1 VNTGQEGQ
9 DGQEGRQRHGITTG
23 AFLLIALVPVTAAAQ
38 QTPRPA
44 AACERLASLS
54 LPNTT
59 ITLAQVVN
67 AGAFAAPALPS
78 AQGGGGSSAF
88 AGTLGPVPDVP
99 GRVTANTAGLG
110 LGYNGG
116 RGIPPFNTLPS
127 FCRVAATLKPSPASD
142 IRMEMWMPVTG
153 WNGHFRGTSPN
164 GLGGVVNYNAMGVG
178 LTDGFAVASTDTGHQ
193 GGDTA
198 WMLNPDRVTDFAG
211 RAMHETTAAG
221 KALATAYYGAAPK
234 YSYMIECGGGSA
246 AALHEVQKYP
256 ADYNGVVVGGHAAHL
271 TRQIFG
277 QLWLW
282 MAAHPNGVAILPAA
296 KLTVLHD
303 AVMAKCDR
311 LDGVKDGL
319 LEDPTRCTFDPGEI
333 ECRSGDGPD
342 CLTVPQVEAARKIY
356 AGPTN
361 PRTNERIWSPLYR
374 GSELDWSFFTDSA
387 APIGIA
393 TGALRMILNDPSFD
407 YRSVNFDTHVA
418 AADRSEIARVNASNA
433 DVSEFVRRG
442 GKLIL
447 SGGWNNALVPA
458 GAVVDYFGRVSST
471 LGPGDTRRSV
481 RLYMVPGMIE
491 CNGGPGT
498 DTFDMLGVMRRWIER
513 GEAPA
518 EVIASRVE
526 HGKVVRT
533 RPLCPYPQVATYKG
547 TGSTDEA
554 RNFTCK

>member
-1 VNTGQEGQ
+1 MRCMLV
-9 DGQEGRQRHGITTG
+9 
-23 AFLLIALVPVTAAAQ
+23 LMMMLVPCAVRAQ
-38 QTPRPA
+38 NAKTPA
-44 AACERLASLS
+44 DCARLISLT

-67 AGAFAAPALPS
+67 AGEFTAPVNPGTR
-78 AQGGGGSSAF
+78 GGGGSSAL
-88 AGTLGPVPDVP
+88 AGTIGPVPAVP

-116 RGIPPFNTLPS
+116 RGIPPFKALPA
-127 FCRVAATLKPSPASD
+127 FCRVAATLKPSPSSD
-142 IRMEMWMPVTG
+142 IHMELWLPITG

-164 GLGGVVNYNAMGVG
+164 GLGGVINYNAMGVG
-178 LTDGFAVASTDTGHQ
+178 ITDGFAVASTDTGHQ

-198 WMLNPDRVTDFAG
+198 WMQVPEKVTDFAG
-211 RAMHETTAAG
+211 RAMHETTVAG

-256 ADYNGVVVGGHAAHL
+256 ADYNGIVVGGHAAHL

-277 QLWLW
+277 QFWLW
-282 MAAHPNGVAILPAA
+282 QATHPNGAAILPAA
-296 KLTVLHD
+296 KLSVIHQAVLG
-303 AVMAKCDR
+303 KCDM

-319 LEDPTRCTFDPGEI
+319 LENPIRCAFDPKEI
-333 ECRSGDGPD
+333 ECKAGDGQN
-342 CLTVPQVEAARKIY
+342 CLTTAQVEAARKIY

-361 PRTNERIWSPLYR
+361 PRTNAKIWSPLYR
-374 GSELDWSFFTDSA
+374 GSELDWSFFSEA
-387 APIGIA
+387 GGPIGIA
-393 TGALRMILNDPSFD
+393 TGALRMIKGDPAWD
-407 YRSVNFDTHVA
+407 YRTTPVDFDRDVA
-418 AADRSEIARVNASNA
+418 LADRSAIARVNASNP
-433 DVSEFVRRG
+433 DISEYVRRG

-458 GAVVDYFGRVSST
+458 GAILDYYNRVETTIGRENTS
-471 LGPGDTRRSV
+471 RAV

-498 DTFDMLGVMRRWIER
+498 DTFDMLGVMRRWVE
-513 GEAPA
+513 GGQAPN
-518 EVIASRVE
+518 EVLASRVE

-533 RPLCPYPQVATYKG
+533 RPLCPYPQAATYRG
-547 TGSTDEA
+547 SGSTDEA
-554 RNFTCK
+554 KNFVCK

>member
-1 VNTGQEGQ
+1 MRQEGPAALLA
-9 DGQEGRQRHGITTG
+9 IVLLPG
-23 AFLLIALVPVTAAAQ
+23 AVAAQ
-38 QTPRPA
+38 PPQSA
-44 AACERLASLS
+44 SACERIASLS

-67 AGAFAAPALPS
+67 AGAFAPPANPS
-78 AQGGGGSSAF
+78 ARGGGGSSAL

-116 RGIPPFNTLPS
+116 RGIPPFSALPA
-127 FCRVAATLKPSPASD
+127 FCRVAATLKPSPSSD
-142 IRMEMWMPVTG
+142 IRMEMWLPVAG

-198 WMLNPDRVTDFAG
+198 WMQVPDKVTDFAG
-211 RAMHETTAAG
+211 RAMHETTVAG
-221 KALATAYYGAAPK
+221 KALATAYYSAAPK

-256 ADYNGVVVGGHAAHL
+256 ADYNGIVVGGHAAHL

-282 MAAHPNGVAILPAA
+282 MAAHPNGVAVLPAA
-296 KLTVLHD
+296 KLTVVHD
-303 AVMAKCDR
+303 AVLAKCDL

-319 LEDPTRCTFDPGEI
+319 LDNPTRCTFDPKEI
-333 ECRSGDGPD
+333 ECRSGDAPN
-342 CLTVPQVEAARKIY
+342 CLTAPQVEAVRKIY

-361 PRTNERIWSPLYR
+361 PRTSERIWSPLYR
-374 GSELDWSFFTDSA
+374 GSELDWSFFTESA

-393 TGALRMILNDPSFD
+393 TSTLRDAILKDPAFD
-407 YRSVNFDTHVA
+407 YRTTAVDFDRHVA
-418 AADRSEIARVNASNA
+418 LADRSDIARVNASNPDISA
-433 DVSEFVRRG
+433 YVRQG

-458 GAVVDYFGRVSST
+458 GAVRDYYNRVVAT
-471 LGPGDTRRSV
+471 IGGADTQRAV

-498 DTFDMLGVMRRWIER
+498 DTFDMLGVMRRWVER
-513 GEAPA
+513 GEAPS

-526 HGKVVRT
+526 RGRVVRT

-554 RNFTCK
+554 GNFICK

>member
-1 VNTGQEGQ
+1 MRNT
-9 DGQEGRQRHGITTG
+9 RRWSLTL
-23 AFLLIALVPVTAAAQ
+23 AALFAPVTAFAQTAAQ
-38 QTPRPA
+38 TP
-44 AACERLASLS
+44 AACERLSVLS
-54 LPNTT
+54 LPNAT

-67 AGAFAAPALPS
+67 AGAFTAPSNPGAR
-78 AQGGGGSSAF
+78 GGGGSSAF

-116 RGIPPFNTLPS
+116 RGIPPFSTLPA
-127 FCRVAATLKPSPASD
+127 FCRVAATLKPSESSD
-142 IRMEMWMPVTG
+142 IRMEMWLPVAG

-164 GLGGVVNYNAMGVG
+164 GLGGVINYNAMGVG
-178 LTDGFAVASTDTGHQ
+178 LTDGFAVAGTDTGHQ

-198 WMLNPDRVTDFAG
+198 WMQVAEKVTDFAG
-211 RAMHETTAAG
+211 RAMHETTVAG
-221 KALATAYYGAAPK
+221 KALTAAYYGAAPK
-234 YSYMIECGGGSA
+234 YSYMIECGGGSN

-256 ADYNGVVVGGHAAHL
+256 DDYHGVVVGGHAAHL

-282 MAAHPNGVAILPAA
+282 EATHPDNVAVLPAS
-296 KLTVLHD
+296 KLPVIHD
-303 AVMAKCDR
+303 AVLAKCDL

-319 LEDPTRCTFDPGEI
+319 LENPTRCTFDPAEI
-333 ECRSGDGPD
+333 ACKSGDGPA
-342 CLTVPQVEAARKIY
+342 CLTPPQVDAVRKIY

-361 PRTNERIWSPLYR
+361 PRTKESVWSPLYR
-374 GSELDWSFFTDSA
+374 GSELDWIFFTDSA

-393 TGALRMILNDPSFD
+393 TGALRMIIGDPNWD
-407 YRSVNFDTHVA
+407 YRTRPVDYDRYVA
-418 AADRSEIARVNASNA
+418 LADRSDLARVNASNPDISA
-433 DVSEFVRRG
+433 YVKQG

-458 GAVVDYFGRVSST
+458 GAVLNYYNGVEAAIGR
-471 LGPGDTRRSV
+471 DNTRRSV

-498 DTFDMLGVMRRWIER
+498 DTFDMLGVMRRWVER
-513 GEAPA
+513 GQAPQD
-518 EVIASRVE
+518 VTASRVE

-533 RPLCPYPQVATYKG
+533 RPLCPWPQTATYTGK
-547 TGSTDEA
+547 GSTDEA
-554 RNFTCK
+554 KNFVCK

>member
-1 VNTGQEGQ
+1 MRQEG
-9 DGQEGRQRHGITTG
+9 
-23 AFLLIALVPVTAAAQ
+23 AAALLAIVLLPGAATAQ
-38 QTPRPA
+38 PPRPA
-44 AACERLASLS
+44 SACERIASLA

-59 ITLAQVVN
+59 ITQVQVVN
-67 AGAFAAPALPS
+67 AGAFAPPVNPS
-78 AQGGGGSSAF
+78 ARGGGGSSAF

-116 RGIPPFNTLPS
+116 RGIPPFSALPA
-127 FCRVAATLKPSPASD
+127 FCRVAATLKPSPSSD
-142 IRMEMWMPVTG
+142 VRMEMWLPVAG

-198 WMLNPDRVTDFAG
+198 WMLNAEKVTDFAG
-211 RAMHETTAAG
+211 RAMHETTIAG

-282 MAAHPNGVAILPAA
+282 MAAHPDGVAILPAA
-296 KLTVLHD
+296 KLSVLHD
-303 AVMAKCDR
+303 AVLAKCDL

-319 LEDPTRCTFDPGEI
+319 LEDPTRCTFDPKEI
-333 ECRSGDGPD
+333 ECRSGDGPN
-342 CLTVPQVEAARKIY
+342 CLTPPQVEAVGKIY
-356 AGPTN
+356 AGPIN
-361 PRTNERIWSPLYR
+361 PRTKERIWSPLYR
-374 GSELDWSFFTDSA
+374 GSELDWSFFTDSPG
-387 APIGIA
+387 PIGIA
-393 TGALRMILNDPSFD
+393 TGALRMILGDPSWD
-407 YRSVNFDTHVA
+407 YRMIDFDRHVA
-418 AADRSEIARVNASNA
+418 LADRSDIARVSASNPN
-433 DVSEFVRRG
+433 VSDYVRRG

-458 GAVVDYFGRVSST
+458 GAVVDYYTRVRST
-471 LGPGDTRRSV
+471 IGAPETDRSV

-498 DTFDMLGVMRRWIER
+498 DTFDMLGVMRRWVER
-513 GEAPA
+513 GEAPSD
-518 EVIASRVE
+518 VTASRVE

-533 RPLCPYPQVATYKG
+533 RPLCPYPQIATYKG
-547 TGSTDEA
+547 SGSTDEA
-554 RNFTCK
+554 KNFMCR

>member
-1 VNTGQEGQ
+1 M
-9 DGQEGRQRHGITTG
+9 RW
-23 AFLLIALVPVTAAAQ
+23 LLVLPVVLVPGAVFAQAAP
-38 QTPRPA
+38 QTPA
-44 AACERLASLS
+44 ECERLASLS

-67 AGAFAAPALPS
+67 AGGFVVPGNAPRE
-78 AQGGGGSSAF
+78 GGGSSAL
-88 AGTLGPVPDVP
+88 AGTIGAVPDVP

-116 RGIPPFNTLPS
+116 KGIPLFGTLPS
-127 FCRVAATLKPSPASD
+127 FCRVTATLEPSPSSD
-142 IRMEMWMPVTG
+142 IRMEMWMPIAG
-153 WNGHFRGTSPN
+153 WNGNFRGTSPN
-164 GLGGVVNYNAMGVG
+164 GLGGVINYNAMAVG
-178 LTDGFAVASTDTGHQ
+178 LSDGFAVASTDTGHQ

-198 WMLNPDRVTDFAG
+198 WMQVPARLTDFAG
-211 RAMHETTAAG
+211 RAMHETTVVG
-221 KALATAYYGAAPK
+221 KALATAYYGTAPR

-256 ADYNGVVVGGHAAHL
+256 ADYNGIVVGGHAAHL

-282 MAAHPNGVAILPAA
+282 LATHPDGVAILPAA

-303 AVMAKCDR
+303 AVMNKCDM

-319 LEDPTRCTFDPGEI
+319 LENPLSCAFDPKEI
-333 ECRSGDGPD
+333 ACKAADAPN
-342 CLTVPQVEAARKIY
+342 CLTGAQVEAVQKIY
-356 AGPTN
+356 GGPTN
-361 PRTNERIWSPLYR
+361 PRTKERIWSPLFR

-393 TGALRMILNDPSFD
+393 TSALRMALGDPKWD
-407 YRSVNFDTHVA
+407 YRSVDFDRHVA
-418 AADRSEIARVNASNA
+418 LADQSDVARVNASNP
-433 DVSEFVRRG
+433 DISDYLRRG

-458 GAVVDYFGRVSST
+458 GAVLDYYKSVEAK
-471 LGPGDTRRSV
+471 LGIEDTRQGV

-498 DTFDMLGVMRRWIER
+498 DTFDMLGVMRRWVESR
-513 GEAPA
+513 QAPSA
-518 EVIASRVE
+518 VTASRIE

-533 RPLCPYPQVATYKG
+533 RPLCPYPQVATYRG
-547 TGSTDEA
+547 SGSTDDA
-554 RNFTCK
+554 NNFVCK

>member
-1 VNTGQEGQ
+1 MRWMLLLMSMAVSGAAFGQNAQ
-9 DGQEGRQRHGITTG
+9 PPVACDR
-23 AFLLIALVPVTAAAQ
+23 LV
-38 QTPRPA
+38 
-44 AACERLASLS
+44 SLV

-67 AGAFAAPALPS
+67 AGTFTPPVNPATR
-78 AQGGGGSSAF
+78 GGGGSSAL

-116 RGIPPFNTLPS
+116 RGIPPFNALPA
-127 FCRVAATLKPSPASD
+127 FCRVAATLKPSPSSN
-142 IRMEMWMPVTG
+142 IHVELWMPVTG

-164 GLGGVVNYNAMGVG
+164 GLGGVINYNAMGVG
-178 LTDGFAVASTDTGHQ
+178 LTDGFAVASTDTGHE

-198 WMLNPDRVTDFAG
+198 WMQAPDKVTDFAG
-211 RAMHETTAAG
+211 RAMHETTVTG
-221 KALATAYYGAAPK
+221 KTIATAYYGVAPK

-256 ADYNGVVVGGHAAHL
+256 ADYNGIVVGGHAAHL

-277 QLWLW
+277 QLWPWL
-282 MAAHPNGVAILPAA
+282 ATHLNGVAIMPAA
-296 KLTVLHD
+296 KLTTLHEAVLK
-303 AVMAKCDR
+303 KCDA

-319 LEDPTRCTFDPGEI
+319 LENPARCPFDPKEI
-333 ECRSGDGPD
+333 ECKSGDGPT
-342 CLTVPQVEAARKIY
+342 CLTAAQVEAARKIY
-356 AGPTN
+356 AGPIN
-361 PRTNERIWSPLYR
+361 PRTNEKIWSPLYR
-374 GSELDWSFFTDSA
+374 GSELDWSFFSEADS
-387 APIGIA
+387 PIGIA
-393 TGALRMILNDPSFD
+393 TSALRVIKANPAWD
-407 YRSVNFDTHVA
+407 YRKDPVDFDRDVA
-418 AADRSEIARVNASNA
+418 LADRSDIARLNASNP
-433 DVSEFVRRG
+433 DISEYVRRG

-458 GAVVDYFGRVSST
+458 GAVVDYYKRVET
-471 LGPGDTRRSV
+471 TIGVENTRRSV

-498 DTFDMLGVMRRWIER
+498 DTFDMLGVMRRWIE
-513 GEAPA
+513 GGQAPK

-533 RPLCPYPQVATYKG
+533 RPLCPYPQVATYRG
-547 TGSTDEA
+547 SGSTDDA
-554 RNFTCK
+554 GNFVCK